1 MKSSRFLCLLLSVI
15 LLLISLC
22 SCSERGNTGQQDPA
36 PAETESSAADTAA
49 PQEDTATD
57 APAGQQSADEPENA
71 GQQQPDPADVP
82 YQADDKLVW
91 NAVLNFG
98 ASSANGVLQTSVVSL
113 YSHDRWTIDDADGTD
128 FFSWYTG
135 IVSQLYSDEE
145 REELFLA
152 EDGSWAYPAEIYEAD
167 VRRYFDATT
176 EQMRDNPDLYHA
188 DTNTYYALAGP
199 GVGERPSIEI
209 QSFKQE
215 GDLVYIDLFLE
226 SEIELPRWM
235 MLTIRLTDDGYR
247 YVSYLPHTVVAR
259 VITDHLLEEIILKL
273 GAEFPIDSEDSN
285 QYNVSFSGM
294 YISSGWTA
302 EELTPEDIAWWYFD
316 YANHIYT
323 VSEKYRLFA
332 NPLGEN
338 IGWFYPADLYE
349 AAANVYFGISAEE
362 LREGEYYSAEYGGY
376 FSPHVDGRGWLPTIT
391 LEDYDQQYDLLT
403 LNVSVSQLEAP
414 DRKMALTVRLTEDG
428 YQYLSYLPR

>member
-1 MKSSRFLCLLLSVI
+1 MKSSRLLSLLLAVCLLFSLS
-15 LLLISLC
+15 
-22 SCSERGNTGQQDPA
+22 SCSERENTGQQDPA
-36 PAETESSAADTAA
+36 PAETEPSATDNAA

-57 APAGQQSADEPENA
+57 APAGQQSAGEAESA
-71 GQQQPDPADVP
+71 GQQQTAPEDAP
-82 YQADDKLVW
+82 YQADYTLAW
-91 NAVLNFG
+91 HAVLDFG
-98 ASSANGVLQTSVVSL
+98 ASYANNVMRTGVVSL

-199 GVGERPSIEI
+199 GVGERPYIKI
-209 QSFKQE
+209 QSFEQE
-215 GDLVYIDLFLE
+215 GELVNIRLYLE
-226 SEIELPRWM
+226 SETEYCWM
-235 MLTIRLTDDGYR
+235 MLTIRMTEDGYR
-247 YVSYLPHTVVAR
+247 YVSYLPQSVNRA
-259 VITDHLLEEIILKL
+259 ITGHLLEEIILKF
-273 GAEFPIDSEDSN
+273 GAEVTRSDHVYHSTG
-285 QYNVSFSGM
+285 SGM
-294 YISSGWTA
+294 FLSPSWTVEEMTPGGFNGWY
-302 EELTPEDIAWWYFD
+302 LD
-316 YANHIYT
+316 YSNYIYT
-323 VSEKYRLFA
+323 YGERLTIFA
-332 NPLGEN
+332 SPLGEN
-338 IGWFYPADLYE
+338 TGWFYPADLYE
-349 AAANVYFGISAEE
+349 AAAKAYFGLSAEE
-362 LREGEYYSAEYGGY
+362 LRAGENYNAEYGGY
-376 FSPHVDGRGWLPTIT
+376 FSPHPVGRGYTPLIT

-414 DRKMALTVRLTEDG
+414 NRKMALTVRLTEDG

>member
-1 MKSSRFLCLLLSVI
+1 MKSSRLLSLLLAVCLLFSLS
-15 LLLISLC
+15 
-22 SCSERGNTGQQDPA
+22 SCSERGGSGQQDPTL
-36 PAETESSAADTAA
+36 AETESSAADNAA

-57 APAGQQSADEPENA
+57 APADQQSAGEPENA
-71 GQQQPDPADVP
+71 GQQQTTPADAP

-98 ASSANGVLQTSVVSL
+98 ASSANGAPQTSVVSL
-113 YSHDRWTIDDADGTD
+113 YYHDRWTIDDADGTD

-176 EQMRDNPDLYHA
+176 EQMRSDPNLYHA

-215 GDLVYIDLFLE
+215 GDLVNIDLFLE

-247 YVSYLPHTVVAR
+247 YVSYLPQSVNRA
-259 VITDHLLEEIILKL
+259 ITDHLLEEIILKF
-273 GAEFPIDSEDSN
+273 GAEVTRSDHVYHSTGTGMFLSPSWTVEEMTPGSFNGWYLDYSN
-285 QYNVSFSGM
+285 Y
-294 YISSGWTA
+294 
-302 EELTPEDIAWWYFD
+302 
-316 YANHIYT
+316 IYT
-323 VSEKYRLFA
+323 YGERLMIFA
-332 NPLGEN
+332 SPLGEN
-338 IGWFYPADLYE
+338 TGWFYPADLYE
-349 AAANVYFGISAEE
+349 AAAKAYFDIPAEV
-362 LREGEYYSAEYGGY
+362 LRAGEEYSEEYGGY
-376 FSPHVDGRGWLPTIT
+376 FSPYITGRGYSPSLS
-391 LEDYDQQYDLLT
+391 LEGYDRQYDLLT
-403 LNVSVSQLEAP
+403 LNLSVFWHDEP
-414 DRKMALTVRLTEDG
+414 PMEMALTVRLTEDG

>member
-15 LLLISLC
+15 LLLISLS
-22 SCSERGNTGQQDPA
+22 SCSERGNPSQQDPT
-36 PAETESSAADTAA
+36 PAETESSAADNAA

-57 APAGQQSADEPENA
+57 APADQQSAGEPENA
-71 GQQQPDPADVP
+71 GQQQTTPADAP
-82 YQADDKLVW
+82 YQADDKLVR

-98 ASSANGVLQTSVVSL
+98 ASSV
-113 YSHDRWTIDDADGTD
+113 YYHDRWTIDDADGTD
-128 FFSWYTG
+128 FFSWYMG

-176 EQMRDNPDLYHA
+176 EQMRSDPNLYHA

-199 GVGERPSIEI
+199 GVGERPLIGI
-209 QSFKQE
+209 QSFEQE
-215 GDLVYIDLFLE
+215 GNLVNIDLLLKNE
-226 SEIELPRWM
+226 AEQHRRM

-247 YVSYLPHTVVAR
+247 YVSYLPQSVNRT
-259 VITDHLLEEIILKL
+259 ITNHLLEEIILKF
-273 GAEFPIDSEDSN
+273 GAEVTRSDHVYHSTGTGMFLSPSWTVEEMTPGSFNGWYLDYSN
-285 QYNVSFSGM
+285 Y
-294 YISSGWTA
+294 
-302 EELTPEDIAWWYFD
+302 
-316 YANHIYT
+316 IYT
-323 VSEKYRLFA
+323 YGERLTIFA
-332 NPLGEN
+332 SPLGEN
-338 IGWFYPADLYE
+338 TGWFYPADLYE
-349 AAANVYFGISAEE
+349 AAAKAYFGLSAEE
-362 LREGEYYSAEYGGY
+362 LRAGDDYNAEYSGY
-376 FSPHVDGRGWLPTIT
+376 FSPHPVGRGYTPLIT

-414 DRKMALTVRLTEDG
+414 DRKMTLTVRLTEDG

>member
-15 LLLISLC
+15 LLLISLS
-22 SCSERGNTGQQDPA
+22 SCSERGNPSQQDPA
-36 PAETESSAADTAA
+36 PAETESSAADNAA
-49 PQEDTATD
+49 PQEETAPD
-57 APAGQQSADEPENA
+57 APADQQSAGEPENA
-71 GQQQPDPADVP
+71 GQQQTTPADAP

-113 YSHDRWTIDDADGTD
+113 YYHDRWTIDDADGTD

-152 EDGSWAYPAEIYEAD
+152 EDGSWVYPAEIYEAD

-199 GVGERPSIEI
+199 GVGERPSPEI
-209 QSFKQE
+209 QSFTQE
-215 GDLVYIDLFLE
+215 GDLVHIKLYWEGETERD
-226 SEIELPRWM
+226 RWM

-247 YVSYLPHTVVAR
+247 YVSYLPQSVNRA
-259 VITDHLLEEIILKL
+259 ITDHLLEEIILKF
-273 GAEFPIDSEDSN
+273 GAEATRSEHVYHSTGTGMFLSPSWTVEEMTPGSFNGWYLDYSN
-285 QYNVSFSGM
+285 Y
-294 YISSGWTA
+294 
-302 EELTPEDIAWWYFD
+302 
-316 YANHIYT
+316 IYT
-323 VSEKYRLFA
+323 YGERLTIFA
-332 NPLGEN
+332 SPLGEN
-338 IGWFYPADLYE
+338 TGWFYPADLYE
-349 AAANVYFGISAEE
+349 AAAKAYFGLSAEE
-362 LREGEYYSAEYGGY
+362 LRAGDDYNAEYSGY
-376 FSPHVDGRGWLPTIT
+376 FSPHPVGRGYTPLIT

>member
-1 MKSSRFLCLLLSVI
+1 MKSSRLLSLLLAVCLLFSLS
-15 LLLISLC
+15 
-22 SCSERGNTGQQDPA
+22 SCSERGNTGQQDPT

-49 PQEDTATD
+49 PQEETAPD

-71 GQQQPDPADVP
+71 GQQQPDPADIP
-82 YQADDKLVW
+82 YQADDKLVRE
-91 NAVLNFG
+91 AVLNFG
-98 ASSANGVLQTSVVSL
+98 ASSTNGVLQTSVVSL
-113 YSHDRWTIDDADGTD
+113 YYHDRWTIDDADGTD
-128 FFSWYTG
+128 FFSWYVG
-135 IVSQLYSDEE
+135 IGSQLHSEE
-145 REELFLA
+145 EQEELFRA

-215 GDLVYIDLFLE
+215 GNLVNIDLFLE

-247 YVSYLPHTVVAR
+247 YVSYLPHTVVTR

-294 YISSGWTA
+294 YISPGWTA

-376 FSPHVDGRGWLPTIT
+376 FSPYTGGRGLLPTIT

-414 DRKMALTVRLTEDG
+414 DRKMTLTVRLTEDG

>member
-1 MKSSRFLCLLLSVI
+1 MKSSRLLSLLLAVCLLFSLS
-15 LLLISLC
+15 
-22 SCSERGNTGQQDPA
+22 SCSERGGSGQQDPT
-36 PAETESSAADTAA
+36 PAETESSAADNAA

-57 APAGQQSADEPENA
+57 APADQQSAGEPENA
-71 GQQQPDPADVP
+71 GQKQTTPADAP

-91 NAVLNFG
+91 NAVRNFG
-98 ASSANGVLQTSVVSL
+98 ASSANGAPQTGVVSL

-128 FFSWYTG
+128 FFSWYVG
-135 IVSQLYSDEE
+135 IGSQLYSEE
-145 REELFLA
+145 EQEELFRA

-199 GVGERPSIEI
+199 GVGERPSPAI
-209 QSFKQE
+209 QSFEQE
-215 GDLVYIDLFLE
+215 GNLVNIDLLLKNE
-226 SEIELPRWM
+226 AEQHRRM

-247 YVSYLPHTVVAR
+247 YVSYLPHTVVTR

-391 LEDYDQQYDLLT
+391 LEGYDQQYDLLT
-403 LNVSVSQLEAP
+403 LNVSVSQP
-414 DRKMALTVRLTEDG
+414 NTSDRKMALTVRLTEDG

>member
-1 MKSSRFLCLLLSVI
+1 MKSSRLLSLLLAVCLLFSLS
-15 LLLISLC
+15 
-22 SCSERGNTGQQDPA
+22 SCSERENTGQQDPA

-57 APAGQQSADEPENA
+57 APAGQQGAGEAESA
-71 GQQQPDPADVP
+71 GQQQTAPEDTP
-82 YQADDKLVW
+82 YQADYTLAW
-91 NAVLNFG
+91 HAVLDFG
-98 ASSANGVLQTSVVSL
+98 ASYANNVMRTGVVSL
-113 YSHDRWTIDDADGTD
+113 YSHDRWTIDDADGSD
-128 FFSWYTG
+128 FFSWYVG
-135 IVSQLYSDEE
+135 IGSQLYSEE
-145 REELFLA
+145 EQEELFRA
-152 EDGSWAYPAEIYEAD
+152 EDGSWVYPAEIYEAD

-176 EQMRDNPDLYHA
+176 EQMRDNPNLYHV

-199 GVGERPSIEI
+199 GVGERPSPEI
-209 QSFKQE
+209 QSFTQE
-215 GDLVYIDLFLE
+215 GDLVHIKLYLE
-226 SEIELPRWM
+226 GETERDRWM

-247 YVSYLPHTVVAR
+247 YVSYLPQSVNRA
-259 VITDHLLEEIILKL
+259 ITDHLLEEIILRL

-332 NPLGEN
+332 NPLGKN
-338 IGWFYPADLYE
+338 IGWFYPADLYK

-376 FSPHVDGRGWLPTIT
+376 FSPYTGGRGLLPTIT

-414 DRKMALTVRLTEDG
+414 DRKMSLTVRLTEDG

>member
-1 MKSSRFLCLLLSVI
+1 MKSSRLLSLLLAVCLLFSLS
-15 LLLISLC
+15 
-22 SCSERGNTGQQDPA
+22 SCSERGGSGQQDPT
-36 PAETESSAADTAA
+36 PAETESSAADNAA

-57 APAGQQSADEPENA
+57 A
-71 GQQQPDPADVP
+71 P

-98 ASSANGVLQTSVVSL
+98 ASYANNVMRTGVVSL

-135 IVSQLYSDEE
+135 IVSQLYSEE
-145 REELFLA
+145 EQEELFRA

-176 EQMRDNPDLYHA
+176 EQMRDNPDLYHV

-199 GVGERPSIEI
+199 GVGERPSPEI
-209 QSFKQE
+209 QSFTQE
-215 GDLVYIDLFLE
+215 GDLVHIKLYLE
-226 SEIELPRWM
+226 GETERDRWM

-247 YVSYLPHTVVAR
+247 YVSYLPQSVNRA
-259 VITDHLLEEIILKL
+259 ITDHLLEEIILKF
-273 GAEFPIDSEDSN
+273 GAEATRSEHVYHSTGTGMFLSPSWTVEEMTPGSFNGWYLDYSN
-285 QYNVSFSGM
+285 Y
-294 YISSGWTA
+294 
-302 EELTPEDIAWWYFD
+302 
-316 YANHIYT
+316 IYT
-323 VSEKYRLFA
+323 YGERLTIFA
-332 NPLGEN
+332 SPLGEN
-338 IGWFYPADLYE
+338 TGWFYPADLYE
-349 AAANVYFGISAEE
+349 AAAKAYFGLSAEE
-362 LREGEYYSAEYGGY
+362 LRAGEDYNAEYGGY
-376 FSPHVDGRGWLPTIT
+376 FSPRPVGRGYTPLIT

-414 DRKMALTVRLTEDG
+414 DRKMTLTVRLTEDG

>member
-1 MKSSRFLCLLLSVI
+1 MKSSRLLSLLLAVCLLFSLS
-15 LLLISLC
+15 
-22 SCSERGNTGQQDPA
+22 SCSERGNTGQQAPT
-36 PAETESSAADTAA
+36 PAETESSAVDTAA
-49 PQEDTATD
+49 PQEETAPD
-57 APAGQQSADEPENA
+57 APAGQQSAGEPESA
-71 GQQQPDPADVP
+71 EQQQPAPADAP

-98 ASSANGVLQTSVVSL
+98 ASSANGAPQTSVVSL
-113 YSHDRWTIDDADGTD
+113 YYHDRWTIDDADGTD

-167 VRRYFDATT
+167 VRRYFDVTT

-215 GDLVYIDLFLE
+215 GNLVNIDLFLE

-247 YVSYLPHTVVAR
+247 YVSYLPHTVVTR

-294 YISSGWTA
+294 YISPGWTA

-376 FSPHVDGRGWLPTIT
+376 FSPYTGGRGLLPTIT

>member
-1 MKSSRFLCLLLSVI
+1 MKSSRLLSLLLAVCLLFSLS
-15 LLLISLC
+15 
-22 SCSERGNTGQQDPA
+22 SCSERGESGQQDPA
-36 PAETESSAADTAA
+36 PAETESPTTDNTA
-49 PQEDTATD
+49 PQVETAPD
-57 APAGQQSADEPENA
+57 APADQQSAGEPESA
-71 GQQQPDPADVP
+71 GQQQPAPADAP

-98 ASSANGVLQTSVVSL
+98 ASSTNGVLQTSVVSL
-113 YSHDRWTIDDADGTD
+113 YYHDRWTIDDADGTD

-199 GVGERPSIEI
+199 GVGERPYIKI
-209 QSFKQE
+209 QSFEQE
-215 GDLVYIDLFLE
+215 GELVNIRLYLE
-226 SEIELPRWM
+226 SETEYCWM

-247 YVSYLPHTVVAR
+247 YVSYLPQSVNRA
-259 VITDHLLEEIILKL
+259 ITGHLLEEIILKF
-273 GAEFPIDSEDSN
+273 GAEVTRSDHVYHSTG
-285 QYNVSFSGM
+285 SGM
-294 YISSGWTA
+294 FLSPSWTVEEMTPGSFNGWY
-302 EELTPEDIAWWYFD
+302 LD
-316 YANHIYT
+316 YSNYIYT
-323 VSEKYRLFA
+323 YGERLTIFA
-332 NPLGEN
+332 SPLGEN
-338 IGWFYPADLYE
+338 TGWFYPADLYE
-349 AAANVYFGISAEE
+349 AAAKAYFGLSAEE
-362 LREGEYYSAEYGGY
+362 LRAGENYNEEYGGY
-376 FSPHVDGRGWLPTIT
+376 FSPHPVGRGYTPLIT

-403 LNVSVSQLEAP
+403 LNLSVSQLEAP
-414 DRKMALTVRLTEDG
+414 DRKMTLTVRLTEDG

>member
-1 MKSSRFLCLLLSVI
+1 MKSSRLLSLLLAVCLLFSLS
-15 LLLISLC
+15 
-22 SCSERGNTGQQDPA
+22 SCSERGGSGQQDPT
-36 PAETESSAADTAA
+36 PAETESSAADNAA

-57 APAGQQSADEPENA
+57 A
-71 GQQQPDPADVP
+71 P

-98 ASSANGVLQTSVVSL
+98 ASYANNVMRTGVVSL

-199 GVGERPSIEI
+199 GVGERPSIKI
-209 QSFKQE
+209 QSFEQE
-215 GDLVYIDLFLE
+215 GELVNIRLYLE
-226 SEIELPRWM
+226 SETEYRWM
-235 MLTIRLTDDGYR
+235 MLTIRLTEDGYR
-247 YVSYLPHTVVAR
+247 YVSYLPQNVSTR
-259 VITDHLLEEIILKL
+259 SITDRLLEEIILKF
-273 GAEFPIDSEDSN
+273 GAEVTRSDHVYHSTGTGKFL
-285 QYNVSFSGM
+285 
-294 YISSGWTA
+294 SSSWTV
-302 EELTPEDIAWWYFD
+302 EQMTPESFNGWYLD
-316 YANHIYT
+316 YSNYIYT
-323 VSEKYRLFA
+323 YGERLTIFA
-332 NPLGEN
+332 SPLGEN
-338 IGWFYPADLYE
+338 TGWFYPADLYE
-349 AAANVYFGISAEE
+349 AAAKAYFGLSAEE
-362 LREGEYYSAEYGGY
+362 LRAGEDYNAEYGGY
-376 FSPHVDGRGWLPTIT
+376 FSPRPVGRGYTPLIT

-414 DRKMALTVRLTEDG
+414 DRKMTLTVRLTEDG

>member
-1 MKSSRFLCLLLSVI
+1 MKSSRLLSLLLAVCLLFSLS
-15 LLLISLC
+15 
-22 SCSERGNTGQQDPA
+22 SCSERGNTGQQDPT
-36 PAETESSAADTAA
+36 PAETESSAADNAA

-57 APAGQQSADEPENA
+57 APADQQSAGEAESA
-71 GQQQPDPADVP
+71 GQQQTAPEDTP
-82 YQADDKLVW
+82 YQADYTLAW
-91 NAVLNFG
+91 HAVLDFG
-98 ASSANGVLQTSVVSL
+98 ASYANNVMRTGVVSL

-199 GVGERPSIEI
+199 GVGERPSPEI
-209 QSFKQE
+209 QSFTQE
-215 GDLVYIDLFLE
+215 GDLVHIKLYLE
-226 SEIELPRWM
+226 GETERDRWM

-247 YVSYLPHTVVAR
+247 YVSYLPQNVSTR
-259 VITDHLLEEIILKL
+259 SITDRLLEEIILRL
-273 GAEFPIDSEDSN
+273 GAGISTNPIAPGHYSADWTGL
-285 QYNVSFSGM
+285 YN
-294 YISSGWTA
+294 YSSWTA
-302 EELTPEDIAWWYFD
+302 QELTPKEFAWWYLGYVTD
-316 YANHIYT
+316 ILTRA
-323 VSEKYRLFA
+323 EREALFA
-332 NPLGEN
+332 SPLGEN
-338 IGWFYPADLYE
+338 TGWFYPANLYE
-349 AAANVYFGISAEE
+349 AAAKAYFGLSAEE
-362 LREGEYYSAEYGGY
+362 LRAGENYNAEYGGY
-376 FSPHVDGRGWLPTIT
+376 FSPHPVGRGYTPLIT

>member
-1 MKSSRFLCLLLSVI
+1 MKSSRLLSLLLAVCLLFSLS
-15 LLLISLC
+15 
-22 SCSERGNTGQQDPA
+22 SCSERGGSGQQDPA

-57 APAGQQSADEPENA
+57 APADQQSAGEPENA
-71 GQQQPDPADVP
+71 GQQQTTPADAP
-82 YQADDKLVW
+82 YQADDKLVRE
-91 NAVLNFG
+91 AVLNFG
-98 ASSANGVLQTSVVSL
+98 ASSTNGVLQTSVVSL
-113 YSHDRWTIDDADGTD
+113 YYHDRWTIDDADGTD

-152 EDGSWAYPAEIYEAD
+152 EDDSWAYPAEIYEAD

-176 EQMRDNPDLYHA
+176 EQIRSDPNLYHA

-199 GVGERPSIEI
+199 GVGERPYIKI
-209 QSFKQE
+209 QSFEQE
-215 GDLVYIDLFLE
+215 GELVNIRLYLE
-226 SEIELPRWM
+226 SETEYRWM

-247 YVSYLPHTVVAR
+247 YVSYLPQNVSTR
-259 VITDHLLEEIILKL
+259 SITNHLLEEIILKF
-273 GAEFPIDSEDSN
+273 GAEVTRSDHVYHSTGTGKFL
-285 QYNVSFSGM
+285 
-294 YISSGWTA
+294 SSSWTV
-302 EELTPEDIAWWYFD
+302 EQMTPESFNGWYLD
-316 YANHIYT
+316 YSNYIYT
-323 VSEKYRLFA
+323 YGERLMIFA
-332 NPLGEN
+332 SPLGEN
-338 IGWFYPADLYE
+338 TGWFYPADLYE
-349 AAANVYFGISAEE
+349 AAAKAYFGLSAEE
-362 LREGEYYSAEYGGY
+362 LRAGENYNAEYGGY
-376 FSPHVDGRGWLPTIT
+376 FSPHPVGRGYTPLIT

>member
-1 MKSSRFLCLLLSVI
+1 MKSSRLLSLLLAVCLLFSLS
-15 LLLISLC
+15 
-22 SCSERGNTGQQDPA
+22 SCSERGNTGQQAPT
-36 PAETESSAADTAA
+36 PAETESSAVDTAA
-49 PQEDTATD
+49 PQEETAPD
-57 APAGQQSADEPENA
+57 APADQQSAGEPENA
-71 GQQQPDPADVP
+71 GQQQTTPADTP
-82 YQADDKLVW
+82 YQADDKLVRE
-91 NAVLNFG
+91 AVLNFG
-98 ASSANGVLQTSVVSL
+98 ASSANGAPQTSVVSL
-113 YSHDRWTIDDADGTD
+113 YYHDRWTIDDADGTD

-188 DTNTYYALAGP
+188 DTKTYYALAGP
-199 GVGERPSIEI
+199 GVGERPLIGI
-209 QSFKQE
+209 QSFEQE
-215 GDLVYIDLFLE
+215 GNLVNIDLLLKNE
-226 SEIELPRWM
+226 AEQHRRM

-247 YVSYLPHTVVAR
+247 YVSYLPHTVVTR

-332 NPLGEN
+332 NPLGKN

-349 AAANVYFGISAEE
+349 AAAKAYFGISAEE

-376 FSPHVDGRGWLPTIT
+376 FSPYTGGRGLLPTIT